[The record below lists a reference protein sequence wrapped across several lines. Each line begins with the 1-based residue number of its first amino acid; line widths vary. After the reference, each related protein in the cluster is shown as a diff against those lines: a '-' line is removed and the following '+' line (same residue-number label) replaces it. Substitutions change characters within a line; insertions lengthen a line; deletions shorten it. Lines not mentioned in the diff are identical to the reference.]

1 MIDNGELV
9 VISKLY
15 LTVLKL
21 SYAEQAAALSFTG
34 KKNVVDRLMF
44 NTRLV
49 VMHLLHYDSNY
60 FAASLA
66 PSCCPTLALQNFL

>member
-49 VMHLLHYDSNY
+49 VN
-60 FAASLA
+60 
-66 PSCCPTLALQNFL
+66 ALIAL